1 MLSAGV
7 DPDRPGGQY
16 GFGFLRLK
24 IDREDIHILPVPF
37 LPGAEAITGRGIRN
51 DFRRHIHKTFIIG
64 LVDSGERLLKVGE
77 DLVRVPPGEMF
88 IINPG
93 RVHSCASGGPAGHSY
108 RILSLPP
115 GYMRAFAS
123 QISGRHEEIPFFPWC
138 GCRDR
143 ELAQKFHRLFETI
156 RRPDSDIQVQT
167 RICSFL
173 SGLCIRWSKAPPR
186 DSYAGQDKWAIQ
198 RACEYMRGR
207 LGSNVSLD
215 ELAGEACLSPYHLQ
229 REFKRYLGITPHE
242 YLMDFRVA
250 RAKEMLSRPGDIA
263 DIAAALGFFD
273 QSHFSR
279 VFKKAVGVSPGRY
292 RKQNPPAKP

>member
-1 MLSAGV
+1 MLIRITMAAFC
-7 DPDRPGGQY
+7 
-16 GFGFLRLK
+16 FGISKMK
-24 IDREDIHILPVPF
+24 IDREDIRIIPVPL

-77 DLVRVPPGEMF
+77 DLIRVLSGEMF

-108 RILSLPP
+108 RILSLPS
-115 GYMRAFAS
+115 GYMRISAS
-123 QISGRHEEIPFFPWC
+123 QISGRSEEMPFFPRC
-138 GCRDR
+138 RCRDR
-143 ELAQKFHRLFETI
+143 ELAEKFHRLFETI

-173 SGLCIRWSKAPPR
+173 SGVCVRLSKAPPR
-186 DSYAGQDKWAIQ
+186 DSHAGQGKWSIEK
-198 RACEYMRGR
+198 ACEYMRGR
-207 LGSNVSLD
+207 FGSNVSLD
-215 ELAGEACLSPYHLQ
+215 ELAEVACLSPYHFQ

-250 RAKEMLSRPGDIA
+250 KAKEMLSRPGDIV
-263 DIAAALGFFD
+263 DIAAILGFFD
-273 QSHFSR
+273 QSHFTR
-279 VFKKAVGVSPGRY
+279 IFKKAVGVSPGRY

>member
-1 MLSAGV
+1 M
-7 DPDRPGGQY
+7 
-16 GFGFLRLK
+16 K
-24 IDREDIHILPVPF
+24 IDREDIRILPVPL

-77 DLVRVPPGEMF
+77 DLVRVSSGEMF

-115 GYMRAFAS
+115 EHMRVFAS
-123 QISGRHEEIPFFPWC
+123 QVSGRREEIPFFEQSK
-138 GCRDR
+138 CRDR
-143 ELAQKFHRLFETI
+143 ELAEKFHRLFETI
-156 RRPDSDIQVQT
+156 RRPDSDVQVQT
-167 RICSFL
+167 HICSFL
-173 SGLCIRWSKAPPR
+173 SGMCVRWAKAPPR
-186 DSYAGQDKWAIQ
+186 DSYANQGKWAIE
-198 RACEYMRGR
+198 RACEFMRGGF
-207 LGSNVSLD
+207 GSNISLD
-215 ELAGEACLSPYHLQ
+215 DLADKACLSPYHFQ
-229 REFKRYLGITPHE
+229 REFKRHLGITPHE

-250 RAKEMLSRPGDIA
+250 RAKEMLSRAGDIA

-273 QSHFSR
+273 QSHFTR
-279 VFKKAVGVSPGRY
+279 IFKKAVGVSPGRY